1 MEVIFYSFQSYDDKG
16 TFAELTLPFRINI
29 SELTI
34 NTDIF
39 LELLSHLETVRWLRN
54 NIIFSSNDNDNK
66 LQANKPY
73 WTK

>member
-34 NTDIF
+34 NIDIF
-39 LELLSHLETVRWLRN
+39 SRATEPFRN
-54 NIIFSSNDNDNK
+54 S
-66 LQANKPY
+66 QV
-73 WTK
+73 TEE